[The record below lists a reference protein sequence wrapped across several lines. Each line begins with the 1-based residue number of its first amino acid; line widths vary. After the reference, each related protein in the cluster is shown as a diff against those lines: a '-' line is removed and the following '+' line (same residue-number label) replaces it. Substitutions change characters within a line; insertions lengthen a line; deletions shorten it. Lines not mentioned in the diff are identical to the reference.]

1 MAWISED
8 GLHEAYLA
16 AEFRDGE
23 RGIGVSGAGVPD
35 DQIVVEADYVAE
47 SYRTRPA
54 GEVVGWR
61 IACNCSAANGRG
73 QTVWSGSFFQRA
85 PTKALEDID
94 GGHLWAPDDQVID
107 ISGREDVESRV
118 LELWQRD
125 HLGTAQAIE
134 TVRRAAA
141 AAIRAA
147 TELDQSVATARRL
160 GMSWDAI
167 GRAAGMTKQSAHQ
180 RWSSQVAEAQE
191 T

>member
-23 RGIGVSGAGVPD
+23 RSIGVSGAGVPD
-35 DQIVVEADYVAE
+35 DQVVVEADHAAE

-61 IACNCSAANGRG
+61 IACNCSAANGSG
-73 QTVWSGSFFQRA
+73 QTVWTGSFFHRA
-85 PTKALEDID
+85 PTKALEDVEA
-94 GGHLWAPDDQVID
+94 GHLWAPADQVID

-125 HLGTAQAIE
+125 HLMTAQATE

-141 AAIRAA
+141 AAVRAA
-147 TELDQSVATARRL
+147 AELDQSVATARRF

-180 RWSSQVAEAQE
+180 RWSSQTAEVQDA
-191 T
+191 